1 MSEKTRDRMIAEL
14 VSAGWSQEL
23 SAMLVRKHG
32 AHALSDVML
41 ERAHAI
47 MLAVEER
54 QEPEQDV
61 VAPDLGLFYTIGP

>member
-1 MSEKTRDRMIAEL
+1 LTEEERALLM
-14 VSAGWSQEL
+14 
-23 SAMLVRKHG
+23 VRRHG

-54 QEPEQDV
+54 QEPDAAQD
-61 VAPDLGLFYTIGP
+61 